1 METPMEIEMLTIHR
15 SRTAISAF
23 AAVLMLALSAPIAVH
38 AQDQVPAEE
47 RVLVAEDRGLALA
60 PVAGL
65 SWDKTSG
72 YGSVEASRA
81 AIALPATSTTTETN
95 RVLVAQHALAAGDL
109 GSMQE
114 DVLFAVVAASASWD
128 VTSGY
133 GSVEASRAAN
143 ALATASATVTT
154 QVPSDVR
161 WAPDTG
167 PAWLADSRE
176 AAARRAAPA
185 FPEWD
190 AARWSPIEPSQ
201 STNPAYLPAAL
212 ASGERTESA
221 HLATVGLP
229 REAVE
234 ARRAQLLAQFRTVEL
249 FLSRW
254 LGAEHQTST
263 PGEVIA

>member
-1 METPMEIEMLTIHR
+1 MSTIHR

-47 RVLVAEDRGLALA
+47 RVLVAEDQALA

-65 SWDKTSG
+65 SWDETSG

-81 AIALPATSTTTETN
+81 AIALPATSTTTEVN
-95 RVLVAQHALAAGDL
+95 RVLVAQHALEAGDL

-114 DVLFAVVAASASWD
+114 DVLFAVAAASSSWD

-143 ALATASATVTT
+143 ALAAASATATT

-161 WAPDTG
+161 WAPDTV
-167 PAWLADSRE
+167 PASLADSRE
-176 AAARRAAPA
+176 AVARRAAPA

-190 AARWSPIEPSQ
+190 AARWSPVEPSQ
-201 STNPAYLPAAL
+201 ATSPDYLPAAL
-212 ASGERTESA
+212 AAGTRTESA
-221 HLATVGLP
+221 HLATVPLP
-229 REAVE
+229 GEAVE
-234 ARRAQLLAQFRTVEL
+234 ARRTQR
-249 FLSRW
+249 
-254 LGAEHQTST
+254 
-263 PGEVIA
+263 